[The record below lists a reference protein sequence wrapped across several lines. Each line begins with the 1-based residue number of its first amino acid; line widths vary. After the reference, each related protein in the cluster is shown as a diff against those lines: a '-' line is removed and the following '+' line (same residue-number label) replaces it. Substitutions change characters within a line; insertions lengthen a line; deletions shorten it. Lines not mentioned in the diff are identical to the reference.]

1 LRRDGEIIDLNELDD
16 QHASWRGVQ
25 HLEIIVDRLLLQ
37 EGVEE
42 RLRDS
47 LETALRW
54 GKNTILVLVQEPG
67 ETTWRED
74 LFSTDFCH
82 PKTGFTMEPL
92 TPKQFSFNNPSV
104 ACASCHGLGKVAG
117 TLCST
122 CDGRRFAP
130 HILGVTLPGREREW
144 NIDDLCR
151 LSITAA
157 VTVVRELQ
165 ITERERSLIQEL
177 LRAITTRLHFL
188 EEVGLGYL
196 TLERE
201 SRTLSG
207 GEIQRIRLATQMGS
221 ALSGVLYV
229 LDEPSIGL
237 HQRDHGRLLRAL
249 MHLRDL
255 GNSLIVVEHDEETMK
270 AADHFI
276 DLGPGAGLLGGEI
289 VAAGSLEELQATTTS
304 LTGAYLSG
312 RQQIQLATERH
323 HPASPE
329 SSKKGWL
336 TVVGA
341 RHNSLKNLTVSFP
354 VGLLTSVTG
363 VSGSG
368 KSTLVHDVLYR
379 AVARQLHRA
388 NDEVGVH
395 DKILGAEQ
403 FDRVI
408 MIDQSPIGRTSRSN
422 PATYVGI
429 FDTIRELFA
438 QLPAARMRGYQRSR
452 FSFNIKGGRC
462 EACHGEGVRHVEMH
476 FLPAVEVLCDACEG
490 KRFHRDLLE
499 ISYKGRDIA
508 EVLAMSIDEARQF
521 FSAVPKIA
529 HKLDQ
534 LTDLGLGYLTLGQS
548 ATTLSGGE
556 AQRLKLAA
564 ELARVTTLKRER
576 TLYILDEPTT
586 GLHFVDV
593 QQLLELLIK
602 LRDAGNTVIVIEHHL
617 DVIRWSDWVIDL
629 GPEGGEGGGEIVIVG
644 TPEEVAACEKSA
656 TGFFLKKKLEQSVL
670 V

>member
-1 LRRDGEIIDLNELDD
+1 
-16 QHASWRGVQ
+16 
-25 HLEIIVDRLLLQ
+25 
-37 EGVEE
+37 
-42 RLRDS
+42 
-47 LETALRW
+47 
-54 GKNTILVLVQEPG
+54 
-67 ETTWRED
+67 
-74 LFSTDFCH
+74 
-82 PKTGFTMEPL
+82 M
-92 TPKQFSFNNPSV
+92 
-104 ACASCHGLGKVAG
+104 
-117 TLCST
+117 
-122 CDGRRFAP
+122 
-130 HILGVTLPGREREW
+130 
-144 NIDDLCR
+144 
-151 LSITAA
+151 
-157 VTVVRELQ
+157 
-165 ITERERSLIQEL
+165 
-177 LRAITTRLHFL
+177 
-188 EEVGLGYL
+188 
-196 TLERE
+196 
-201 SRTLSG
+201 
-207 GEIQRIRLATQMGS
+207 
-221 ALSGVLYV
+221 
-229 LDEPSIGL
+229 
-237 HQRDHGRLLRAL
+237 
-249 MHLRDL
+249 
-255 GNSLIVVEHDEETMK
+255 
-270 AADHFI
+270 
-276 DLGPGAGLLGGEI
+276 
-289 VAAGSLEELQATTTS
+289 
-304 LTGAYLSG
+304 
-312 RQQIQLATERH
+312 
-323 HPASPE
+323 
-329 SSKKGWL
+329 
-336 TVVGA
+336 
-341 RHNSLKNLTVSFP
+341 
-354 VGLLTSVTG
+354 
-363 VSGSG
+363 
-368 KSTLVHDVLYR
+368 LYR

-388 NDEVGVH
+388 NDEVGVY